1 MEARVSRRGL
11 RKPVMCQ
18 NPVQATSLFALPTT
32 LTSEGLSVALAES
45 DPSCHMEMLIS
56 LKGGVLARSLIL
68 VHDRAAG
75 RMPTVRGSTEGGL
88 SLKQDGG
95 KAVMVRVRDLAVVV
109 LHIVLART
117 EMS

>member
-1 MEARVSRRGL
+1 MEILVS
-11 RKPVMCQ
+11 P
-18 NPVQATSLFALPTT
+18 
-32 LTSEGLSVALAES
+32 
-45 DPSCHMEMLIS
+45 
-56 LKGGVLARSLIL
+56 KGGVLDRSLTL

-75 RMPTVRGSTEGGL
+75 RMPIGRGSMEGGL

-95 KAVMVRVRDLAVVV
+95 KAFMVRVRDLAVVV